1 MHLKDKAI
9 LSTWFEYL
17 NSLKLDSLLA
27 NISLKSDPQA
37 LSVVTGIQQNLY
49 NSIFIHSPENEMSL
63 LQELQNIQHDLKLP
77 LTAWISSLTQSSTV
91 EKFLKQKFSS
101 PGAFYGM
108 LLELRQAQITPCPKE
123 ITMEHITNQQQAE
136 EYAHLFSEVF
146 NFPALLE
153 RTINW
158 VIQQT
163 KDSEPSG
170 YSFLARV
177 NGELAGVCTLIIDRH
192 FKEFKTGGLYNACVL
207 PKFRK
212 HGVGTAMACQR
223 VNKAK
228 ELGLE
233 YLSILL
239 MSDAMARGYCH
250 RLGFIPCGVMT
261 PYYIP

>member
-9 LSTWFEYL
+9 LSTWLEYL
-17 NSLKLDSLLA
+17 DSLKLNLPLA
-27 NISLKSDPQA
+27 DVSLKSDPQA
-37 LSVVTGIQQNLY
+37 LSVITGVQQNLY
-49 NSIFIHSPENEMSL
+49 NSVLIKSPENEAAL
-63 LQELQNIQHDLKLP
+63 IQELQNIQQSLQLP
-77 LTAWISSLTQSSTV
+77 LTAWVSSLTQSSTV
-91 EKFLKQKFSS
+91 EMCLKQEFPS

-108 LLELRQAQITPCPKE
+108 LLPLHQAQITPCPKE
-123 ITMEHITNQQQAE
+123 ITIEQITNQQQAE
-136 EYAHLFSEVF
+136 EYARLFSEVF

-158 VIQQT
+158 VIRQT
-163 KDSEPSG
+163 RDLEPSG
-170 YSFLARV
+170 YSFIARI
-177 NGELAGVCTLIIDRH
+177 NGELAGACTLMIDRR

-212 HGVGTAMACQR
+212 YGIGTAMACQR

-239 MSDAMARGYCH
+239 MSDAMARGYCQ
-250 RLGFIPCGVMT
+250 RLGFIHSGIMT
-261 PYYIP
+261 PYYI